1 MKKIRSVFW
10 RVLVLLVIFMMISMI
25 GCSRTK
31 DGASISKTIGR
42 VVFDMSHPYQQA
54 DNSFSEERA
63 KFWGASYIYLD
74 GKSDAEAQ
82 ANGVTDL
89 ISRRV
94 SGIIVQ
100 PLDGAAIQASIDE
113 ALAAKIPIVTFYQQC
128 IKKNVPSVKIDEASS
143 SRELGALA
151 ARKWLEWYPTRPIK
165 IAIIDQPDVAFVVEN
180 RSDAFIAG
188 VKSVAP
194 NAEVVVRL
202 DGKGVRD
209 SAMAAGD
216 DLLQSHPEANV
227 IYGINSDSSLG
238 ALAAYEAGGRGKA
251 VNGIPQTE
259 LFIGTDGTESE
270 LLKIFDPT
278 SSFKMSMALSA
289 KANGEALVDTVMKII
304 NGDIPMEGETIVTT
318 QNKIIDFYSMTI
330 DDGQKFLADEYKSA
344 IDLRKEIGI

>member
-1 MKKIRSVFW
+1 M
-10 RVLVLLVIFMMISMI
+10 
-25 GCSRTK
+25 
-31 DGASISKTIGR
+31 
-42 VVFDMSHPYQQA
+42 
-54 DNSFSEERA
+54 
-63 KFWGASYIYLD
+63 
-74 GKSDAEAQ
+74 
-82 ANGVTDL
+82 
-89 ISRRV
+89 
-94 SGIIVQ
+94 
-100 PLDGAAIQASIDE
+100 
-113 ALAAKIPIVTFYQQC
+113 
-128 IKKNVPSVKIDEASS
+128 PSVKIDEASS

-151 ARKWLEWYPTRPIK
+151 ARKWLEWYPTKPIK

-188 VKSVAP
+188 VKSVSP
-194 NAEVVVRL
+194 DAEVVVRL

-270 LLKIFDPT
+270 LLKIFDPA

-318 QNKIIDFYSMTI
+318 QNKIIDFYSMSI